1 MTGHIKKL
9 GLMGVSA
16 LALSLFI
23 GSGNASATTPD
34 QHQQNWQQQTQQDQA
49 YQATHQQ
56 SQQVN
61 HELHMKL
68 DASMREHAALGVAYL
83 KAAYLNEPD
92 TAALAAVVEQNNMA
106 VINAVG
112 TAYPWAHD
120 EFAVLWNAHIG
131 YYKEYLM
138 AAAAHDEAGK
148 MQAKEKLAGFA
159 WQVTNLLTQTDQD
172 SLDWEQTRMAL
183 VIHGEQVTHIID
195 YLVAGQYDAVWMTAH
210 EAYEHMGMVAHV
222 LAMGAP
228 HQY

>member
-34 QHQQNWQQQTQQDQA
+34 QHQQNWQQQQAHVQTADYRQDQ
-49 YQATHQQ
+49 Q
-56 SQQVN
+56 N
-61 HELHMKL
+61 KHELHMKL
-68 DASMREHAALGVAYL
+68 DASLREHAALGTAYL

-92 TAALAAVVEQNNMA
+92 VAALAAAVEQNNMT
-106 VINAVG
+106 IIHTVG

-131 YYKEYLM
+131 YYKEYLT
-138 AAAAHDEAGK
+138 AAAKGDEAGK
-148 MQAKEKLAGFA
+148 YAAKEKLAGFA
-159 WQVTNLLTQTDQD
+159 WQVTNLLTVTNHDT
-172 SLDWEQTRMAL
+172 LDWEQTRMAL
-183 VIHGEQVTHIID
+183 VTHGEQVTHIIN
-195 YLVAGQYDAVWMTAH
+195 YFVAGQYDAAWTTAH
-210 EAYEHMGMVAHV
+210 EAYEHMGMVAHA

-228 HQY
+228 QHQY